1 MHVNSLHT
9 NVLSV
14 PGPGAER
21 DAKINV
27 ILVSIIAPIVT
38 ESTNHCTRLAD
49 PRPTKDQLK
58 IADRI

>member
-1 MHVNSLHT
+1 MQSPLIKYARYKW
-9 NVLSV
+9 LCV
-14 PGPGAER
+14 PRLR

>member
-1 MHVNSLHT
+1 MQPNSLHT

-14 PGPGAER
+14 PGLREQR